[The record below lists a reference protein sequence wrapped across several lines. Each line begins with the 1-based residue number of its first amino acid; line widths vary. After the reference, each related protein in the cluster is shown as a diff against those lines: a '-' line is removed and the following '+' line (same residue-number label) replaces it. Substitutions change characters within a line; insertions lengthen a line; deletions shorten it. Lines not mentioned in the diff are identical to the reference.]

1 MTMSVDTKAIRAR
14 ADGSTVGPWRVQ
26 TAACEHG
33 DDEHSAIKGGGAL
46 VTDCVANE
54 NDAAFIA
61 HARADI
67 PALCDEVERLRSEV
81 AELRALGVSLHKS
94 AAMGRD
100 AERAVVVAWLREHT
114 NSEDACMFAS
124 WIERGEHR
132 REETK

>member
-46 VTDCVANE
+46 VTDCVENE

-67 PALCDEVERLRSEV
+67 PALCDEVERLRGE
-81 AELRALGVSLHKS
+81 
-94 AAMGRD
+94 
-100 AERAVVVAWLREHT
+100 AERERVAVVAWLRGQRGAGGSALVPSIARGLAH
-114 NSEDACMFAS
+114 A
-124 WIERGEHR
+124 IESGAHR
-132 REETK
+132 REEEK